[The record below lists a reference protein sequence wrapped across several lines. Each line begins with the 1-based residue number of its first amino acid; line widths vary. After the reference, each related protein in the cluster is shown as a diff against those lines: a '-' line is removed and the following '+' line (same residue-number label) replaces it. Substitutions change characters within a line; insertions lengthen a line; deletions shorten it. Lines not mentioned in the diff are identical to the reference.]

1 MRDTLHRLSGL
12 TLASL
17 ILSGCA
23 SSPFGGD
30 QPSSSSLLQNAE
42 QQQGSEAAQSRLQA
56 AEMLLKQGD
65 QQQAAKVINQIDGRD
80 LDDDGRARFAVIKAE
95 SAYNSG
101 DYDTAANIANAAL
114 GQLHLS
120 TEQRY
125 RLETVQGQT
134 LGRQGDHLKAAAA
147 LISAQRDSQNDPAL
161 NDAIWRE
168 LAALNESQ
176 LNQLS
181 NPDALSDGW
190 ITLSQLRLQN
200 SGDLAEFK
208 QQIGH
213 WRSAYPEHPASQR
226 PPHELT
232 AVQNLNAE
240 EVTRIAVLLPQSG
253 PYATVAGAIRQGM
266 EAQNQALAASGGNA
280 PTLDFIDATS
290 GSIDDLYNQAK
301 AQGAQVVVGPLDK
314 DQVTQLEGRSQLPL
328 PTLALNYGNAASNQ
342 ASNLYEYGLS
352 AEDEARQVADHAAQ
366 QGHHT
371 ASILVP
377 DNGWGGRVLD
387 AFSQQWQANGQQVG
401 NVQRYQPNGSATST
415 VRSAIQGGAD
425 MLFMLGLPPYAR
437 QVPPALRYYNSD
449 VPVYATSHAYSGT
462 PSPSDD
468 NDLNGVNFLDI
479 PWEIPGVV
487 GGNLPFPEAYRALH
501 DDANLPA
508 PALKLAAMGVDAYE
522 LAKRLPVYQSIPSSQ
537 LQGATGMLKV
547 SDNRRFSRQL
557 PWAVFRGGVPST
569 P

>member
-30 QPSSSSLLQNAE
+30 QSSSTDLLQNAD
-42 QQQGSEAAQSRLQA
+42 QQQGSSAAQSRLQA
-56 AEMLLKQGD
+56 AEMLLQQGD
-65 QQQAAKVINQIDGRD
+65 QQHAAEIINKIDGRD
-80 LDDDGRARFAVIKAE
+80 LDANGRARFAVIKAE

-101 DYDTAANIANAAL
+101 DYASALNIANGAL
-114 GQLHLS
+114 DQLS
-120 TEQRY
+120 FSSEQRY
-125 RLETVQGQT
+125 RLEAVQGQA
-134 LGRQGDHLKAAAA
+134 LGHQGDHMKAAAA
-147 LISAQRDSQNDPAL
+147 LISAQRNNNNDPTL

-176 LNQLS
+176 LSQLS

-190 ITLSQLRLQN
+190 ITLGQLRLQN

-208 QQIGH
+208 QQVEH

-240 EVTRIAVLLPQSG
+240 EVTRVAVLLPQSG
-253 PYATVAGAIRQGM
+253 PYATVADAIRQGM
-266 EAQNQALAASGGNA
+266 EAQNQALAASGSNA
-280 PTLDFIDATS
+280 PTLDFIDAAN
-290 GSIDDLYNQAK
+290 GSLDDLYNQAK
-301 AQGAQVVVGPLDK
+301 AQGAQVVIGPLDK
-314 DQVTQLEGRSQLPL
+314 DQVTQLEGRQQLPL
-328 PTLALNYGNAASNQ
+328 PTLALNYGNAATNQ

-352 AEDEARQVADHAAQ
+352 AEDEARQVANFASQ

-371 ASILVP
+371 ASVLVP

-401 NVQRYQPNGSATST
+401 NIQRYQPNGSATST
-415 VRSAIQGGAD
+415 VRSAIQGGTD
-425 MLFMLGLPPYAR
+425 MLFMFGLPPYAR
-437 QVPPALRYYNSD
+437 QVPPALRYYNSN
-449 VPVYATSHAYSGT
+449 VPVYATSHAYSGN

-468 NDLNGVNFLDI
+468 SDLNGVYFPNI
-479 PWEIPGVV
+479 PWEIPNVV
-487 GGNLPFPEAYRALH
+487 GDNLPYPEAYHALH
-501 DDANLPA
+501 DDDDLPA
-508 PALKLAAMGVDAYE
+508 SALKLAAMGVDAYE
-522 LAKRLPVYQSIPSSQ
+522 LAKRLPVYQSIPSIQ
-537 LQGATGMLKV
+537 LQGATGTLTV
-547 SDNRRFSRQL
+547 GDNRRFSRQL
-557 PWAVFRGGVPST
+557 PWAVFRGGVPAA